1 MLTCFIT
8 LMFIS
13 WEGMFGL
20 SLIYKFPTIFM
31 GNFKVPETNF
41 QRIEISLE
49 VHTFRLT
56 FEMTFSPLSKKDL
69 ERLTFPLQELV
80 CAIEPGFFET
90 DILYPRLA
98 PNSCQLSCLSL
109 SSSRVTGYLATLY
122 RNEIKSLNTPTNYP
136 SFEPFRNTIFQRKQ
150 EVFLY
155 STCSFDVSCSSARAR
170 PFAAVPSYL

>member
-1 MLTCFIT
+1 
-8 LMFIS
+8 
-13 WEGMFGL
+13 MFGL

-98 PNSCQLSCLSL
+98 PNSCQLSCQPFKFSGDRLL
-109 SSSRVTGYLATLY
+109 GYLVPEW
-122 RNEIKSLNTPTNYP
+122 NK
-136 SFEPFRNTIFQRKQ
+136 
-150 EVFLY
+150 VFKYTHQL
-155 STCSFDVSCSSARAR
+155 
-170 PFAAVPSYL
+170 P